1 MKTTLNLPDDL
12 IQEGMRVTKSRTKTD
27 LVVNSIRNIIKQKKL
42 ERLKSFKGKVELDI
56 DLDVLRK
63 R

>member
-12 IQEGMRVTKSRTKTD
+12 IKEGMKITNSRTKTD
-27 LVVNSIRNIIKQKKL
+27 LVVNSIRNMIKQRKL
-42 ERLKSFKGKVELDI
+42 ERLKEFRGKVELEI
-56 DLDVLRK
+56 DLDLLRK